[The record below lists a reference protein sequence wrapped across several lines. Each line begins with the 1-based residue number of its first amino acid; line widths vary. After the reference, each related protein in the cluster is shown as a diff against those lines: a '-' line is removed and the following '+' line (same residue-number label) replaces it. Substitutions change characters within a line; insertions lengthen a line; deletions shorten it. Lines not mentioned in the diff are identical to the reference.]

1 MLKVSI
7 PATRVRYISQ
17 YQHQDPEVSCF
28 NSRNAGKIHL
38 PKIKSKQI
46 FKIGFNSR
54 GAGKIHLQKQRKHT
68 VSMHLSLCKP
78 PVLLLY
84 YSTHVVFCLRSTQN
98 LLGGTAFFCRG
109 PARTPL
115 LLQAKTGPKNRGT
128 RKGAGRMLSKSVLQQ
143 PEALTPPVRL
153 SPPPPA
159 GGAPSQRGPRG
170 KKRYFFIFFLTF
182 PGTGPIAGV

>member
-1 MLKVSI
+1 MKKVSI
-7 PATRVRYISQ
+7 PAAQVRYIADAWTTFGNGS
-17 YQHQDPEVSCF
+17 
-28 NSRNAGKIHL
+28 
-38 PKIKSKQI
+38 
-46 FKIGFNSR
+46 GFNSR

-84 YSTHVVFCLRSTQN
+84 YSTHVVFCLRFAQN
-98 LLGGTAFFCRG
+98 LPGAC
-109 PARTPL
+109 AYPL

-153 SPPPPA
+153 SPPSPA

>member
-1 MLKVSI
+1 MS
-7 PATRVRYISQ
+7 
-17 YQHQDPEVSCF
+17 
-28 NSRNAGKIHL
+28 
-38 PKIKSKQI
+38 
-46 FKIGFNSR
+46 FNSR
-54 GAGKIHLQKQRKHT
+54 GAGKIHLHALIRKT
-68 VSMHLSLCKP
+68 GNPVSIPAARVRYICKNNGNTRCQCTCP
-78 PVLLLY
+78 CASRL
-84 YSTHVVFCLRSTQN
+84 FCS
-98 LLGGTAFFCRG
+98 FII
-109 PARTPL
+109 ARTSFFVYVLHKICWAALHFSAGACAYPL

>member
-1 MLKVSI
+1 
-7 PATRVRYISQ
+7 
-17 YQHQDPEVSCF
+17 
-28 NSRNAGKIHL
+28 
-38 PKIKSKQI
+38 
-46 FKIGFNSR
+46 
-54 GAGKIHLQKQRKHT
+54 
-68 VSMHLSLCKP
+68 MHLSLCKP
-78 PVLLLY
+78 PVLLFY
-84 YSTHVVFCLRSTQN
+84 YSTHVVFCLRSAQN
-98 LLGGTAFFCRG
+98 LPGGTAFFCRG
-109 PARTPL
+109 PARTL